1 MGVGEDYGVKKLPK
15 LDLWGYWSH
24 VLINS
29 TIFEAFTSLV
39 SLKHAEV
46 WRSFNLTD
54 KIFTQP
60 FHPHAKLKLYP
71 YIFPYFK
78 KFHPSLLLNKKLTW
92 RFYGLS
98 NKATMFCKFIQHGYE
113 TFQNVAPILRSV
125 ICSRW
130 MLLQTKDYCKR
141 KGVVL
146 SLCFLWKLLL
156 FIVKRFYNLLYN
168 PTCGL
173 LCLLSYWEYMNSHS

>member
-1 MGVGEDYGVKKLPK
+1 MVKITGK
-15 LDLWGYWSH
+15 Y
-24 VLINS
+24 INVFAS
-29 TIFEAFTSLV
+29 NVNHKFEAFPQICKSKNWTCSLLLMPTSKTLPQ
-39 SLKHAEV
+39 
-46 WRSFNLTD
+46 
-54 KIFTQP
+54 IFTQP

-78 KFHPSLLLNKKLTW
+78 KFHPSLLLNKKMTW

-98 NKATMFCKFIQHGYE
+98 NKAAMFCKFIQHGYE

>member
-1 MGVGEDYGVKKLPK
+1 MGEDYGVKKLPK
-15 LDLWGYWSH
+15 LNLWGYWSQ

-125 ICSRW
+125 ICSE
-130 MLLQTKDYCKR
+130 MNTASITNKR
-141 KGVVL
+141 LRRKVVVI
-146 SLCFLWKLLL
+146 SSCFFWKLLP
-156 FIVKRFYNLLYN
+156 FIAKRFYNLPYN
-168 PTCGL
+168 SICRI
-173 LCLLSYWEYMNSHS
+173 CL